1 MGSTSRNISSLA
13 FRLWRV
19 FLFLATICFPAVLLC
34 MIGFNPNTTDLIY
47 NALTGVID
55 SFGSLI
61 DVGINFFVGFWRILF
76 ELIDPLL
83 RKMSLF

>member
-1 MGSTSRNISSLA
+1 MGSTSRNTSSLA
-13 FRLWRV
+13 FRFWRT
-19 FLFLATICFPAVLLC
+19 FLFLATICFPAVILC
-34 MIGFNPNTTDLIY
+34 MVGFNPDTTDLVY
-47 NALTGVID
+47 SALTGVMD

-76 ELIDPLL
+76 EFIYPTL